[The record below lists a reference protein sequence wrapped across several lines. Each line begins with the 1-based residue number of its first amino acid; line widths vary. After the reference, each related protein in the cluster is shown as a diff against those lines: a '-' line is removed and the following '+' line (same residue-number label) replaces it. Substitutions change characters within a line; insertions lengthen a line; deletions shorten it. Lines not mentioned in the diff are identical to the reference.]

1 MHKSVLIFIALLGI
15 FGCKESA
22 SKNEYPAIDVT
33 GYLKGQLKFIDTVA
47 YGLLKVTEKEGSAPD
62 SVYLNKQQVKALIEP
77 FLSAEISKAQLE
89 TNYTE
94 TSFADATTSFVT
106 ITYKSKDEA
115 SVFQQ
120 IDVYIEPQS
129 GAIRQVY
136 LTGFFDTPKGIMRKQ
151 LLWFHNK
158 GGHIITTPME
168 ISSGNSTTITER
180 LIWL

>member
-1 MHKSVLIFIALLGI
+1 MFPKDWIFIALLGL
-15 FGCKESA
+15 FSCKESA

-62 SVYLNKQQVKALIEP
+62 SVYLNKQQVKALVDP
-77 FLSAEISKAQLE
+77 FLSEEISQEHLE

-94 TSFADATTSFVT
+94 TSFADASTSFVT
-106 ITYKSKDEA
+106 ITYKTKKETST
-115 SVFQQ
+115 FQQ

-129 GAIRQVY
+129 GAIRQLY
-136 LTGFFDTPKGIMRKQ
+136 LTGFIDTPNGLTRKQ

-158 GGHIITTPME
+158 GGNIISTPMNNPP
-168 ISSGNSTTITER
+168 GNLPSITER

>member
-1 MHKSVLIFIALLGI
+1 MLEM

-47 YGLLKVTEKEGSAPD
+47 YGLLKVTEKEGSEPD
-62 SVYLNKQQVKALIEP
+62 SVYLNKQQVKALVEP

-89 TNYTE
+89 KNYRE
-94 TSFADATTSFVT
+94 TSFADATTSFIT
-106 ITYKSKDEA
+106 ITYVTKENS
-115 SVFQQ
+115 STFQQ
-120 IDVYIEPQS
+120 VDVYIEPQS
-129 GAIRQVY
+129 GAIRQLY
-136 LTGFFDTPKGIMRKQ
+136 LTGFFDTPMGLIRKQ

-158 GGHIITTPME
+158 GGNIISTP
-168 ISSGNSTTITER
+168 INNSSGNLPSITER